1 MALLLLSN
9 TTSNIQIGDISGNNV
24 KTNVRSPQGDAIS
37 GIFFNIALG
46 NSLRSIKEEMNKR
59 KPDVGHSYS
68 KKLLLPKGLIFAD
81 HSHFPTEGESEKEQ
95 LKNIMKDYLKDIT

>member
-24 KTNVRSPQGDAIS
+24 KTNVGSPQGDAIS

-46 NSLRSIKEEMNKR
+46 NSLRSLKEEMNKR
-59 KPDVGHSYS
+59 KPDVGHS
-68 KKLLLPKGLIFAD
+68 
-81 HSHFPTEGESEKEQ
+81 
-95 LKNIMKDYLKDIT
+95 